1 MNIWILQRIRDLQG
15 LQGLIIFTRRAG
27 NMQAEI
33 CARNSVVYS
42 IYPEYF
48 RPGNLP
54 GSTVYMKFIKISGGI

>member
-1 MNIWILQRIRDLQG
+1 
-15 LQGLIIFTRRAG
+15 
-27 NMQAEI
+27 MQAEI